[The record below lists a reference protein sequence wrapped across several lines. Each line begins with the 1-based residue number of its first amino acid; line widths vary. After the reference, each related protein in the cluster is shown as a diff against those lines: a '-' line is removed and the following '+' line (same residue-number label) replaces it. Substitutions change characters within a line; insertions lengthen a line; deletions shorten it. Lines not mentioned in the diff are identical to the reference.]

1 MILSDKG
8 YLLSKNKYNENS
20 VIADFYT
27 ENNGRISGIIF
38 GSNSKKIKNYLFI
51 GNKFHLNYHLKN
63 SSKIGYFKI
72 EIDTLYTPIYMDN
85 QLKLSCIVY
94 VMKIIKILTAE
105 NQENKK
111 IYLQL
116 DNFFLNLKKEYWLKD
131 FIHWEL
137 EMLKTIGYDISFK
150 DYVTNEIVNGNKKYV
165 VKTPNGNK
173 IIPSFLIEKN
183 DNKVIL
189 DDLLLGLKI
198 VGDFLNKTIL
208 KPNNINYPISRTD
221 FLNLIK

>member
-150 DYVTNEIVNGNKKYV
+150 DCGRFV
-165 VKTPNGNK
+165 
-173 IIPSFLIEKN
+173 
-183 DNKVIL
+183 
-189 DDLLLGLKI
+189 
-198 VGDFLNKTIL
+198 
-208 KPNNINYPISRTD
+208 
-221 FLNLIK
+221 

>member
-1 MILSDKG
+1 
-8 YLLSKNKYNENS
+8 
-20 VIADFYT
+20 
-27 ENNGRISGIIF
+27 
-38 GSNSKKIKNYLFI
+38 
-51 GNKFHLNYHLKN
+51 
-63 SSKIGYFKI
+63 
-72 EIDTLYTPIYMDN
+72 MDN

-221 FLNLIK
+221 FLNFIK